1 MKKKINKYSMEIQKW
16 QKQIRNRNR
25 RITDLHIQMCQN
37 GCGNTICPN
46 NQKLRQPR
54 KPSKLTSPRKRR
66 RPRPRPRTTQN
77 RQPGARQGPK

>member
-1 MKKKINKYSMEIQKW
+1 MKKKINTYTMEIQKW

-37 GCGNTICPN
+37 GCDNTICPN

-66 RPRPRPRTTQN
+66 RPRPRTKN
-77 RQPGARQGPK
+77 RQPSARQGPK